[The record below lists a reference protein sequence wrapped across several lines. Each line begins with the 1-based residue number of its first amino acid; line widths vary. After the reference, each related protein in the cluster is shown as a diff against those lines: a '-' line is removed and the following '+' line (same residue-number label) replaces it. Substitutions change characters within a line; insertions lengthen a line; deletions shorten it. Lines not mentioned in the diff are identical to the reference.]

1 MHHRDE
7 VGRSVLQYS
16 SRSLSKCS
24 SDCISVHVND
34 VQKIKI
40 KLCVEHYVC
49 VCVFAHLN
57 RCPPLFFLF
66 HLSSLPPQSPSKREE
81 YYFFFVSTST
91 PHTSGKLFIALFF
104 FFTLAHHQLGWPL
117 VKKQH
122 SGGRETM
129 QMEERTRPGGPRC
142 ALSTGESKRKKNRR
156 ESSL

>member
-49 VCVFAHLN
+49 VCVCAHLN

-142 ALSTGESKRKKNRR
+142 ALCAGESKRKKNRR
-156 ESSL
+156 ETSL

>member
-49 VCVFAHLN
+49 VCVCAHLN

>member
-49 VCVFAHLN
+49 VCVCAHLN

-156 ESSL
+156 ETSL

>member
-1 MHHRDE
+1 MF
-7 VGRSVLQYS
+7 VG
-16 SRSLSKCS
+16 
-24 SDCISVHVND
+24 SDCLSVHVND
-34 VQKIKI
+34 VQKK
-40 KLCVEHYVC
+40 CVEHYVC
-49 VCVFAHLN
+49 VCVCAHLN

-81 YYFFFVSTST
+81 YSFFFVSTST

-122 SGGRETM
+122 SGGGETM

-142 ALSTGESKRKKNRR
+142 ALCAGESKRKKKQERDLLVKM
-156 ESSL
+156 SLFVSK

>member
-49 VCVFAHLN
+49 VCVCAHLN

-142 ALSTGESKRKKNRR
+142 ALCAGESKRKKNRR